1 MRRLAEGALACVVAA
16 AVPFAA
22 LAAAHAPAWPGAPT
36 GALALGLAL
45 ALLAACCFAQGE
57 RRVRGLHGWR
67 RPTGFGWLGALPFAL
82 VGALAGGVWVPAAEA
97 DASLF
102 HVALAS
108 LLCAGGAELLFRGFL
123 HGRLHA
129 CAAPRAPGSGMLAPP
144 VLLSGLLYAAVGG
157 ALAALG
163 AFAPSPLAA
172 TGPALA
178 AGGALLFGLAAGAAR
193 ESSGSVAAPFALH
206 VLGAAALLAATTLGI
221 VR

>member
-1 MRRLAEGALACVVAA
+1 MRRS
-16 AVPFAA
+16 P
-22 LAAAHAPAWPGAPT
+22 
-36 GALALGLAL
+36 
-45 ALLAACCFAQGE
+45 
-57 RRVRGLHGWR
+57 
-67 RPTGFGWLGALPFAL
+67 
-82 VGALAGGVWVPAAEA
+82 
-97 DASLF
+97 S
-102 HVALAS
+102 VALAS

-123 HGRLHA
+123 HGRLIA
-129 CAAPRAPGSGMLAPP
+129 CAAPRAPGSGTLAPP

-221 VR
+221 AG